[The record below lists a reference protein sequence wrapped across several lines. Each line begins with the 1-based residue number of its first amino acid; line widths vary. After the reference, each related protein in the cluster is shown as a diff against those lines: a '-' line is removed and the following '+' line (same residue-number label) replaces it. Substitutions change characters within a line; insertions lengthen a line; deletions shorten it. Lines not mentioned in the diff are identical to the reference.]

1 MESYLYESDPCCL
14 CWFSTTWADLDL
26 RTDLNF
32 LWRQNIRV
40 IGLPSPGDEA
50 FLTGSGFFL
59 DADDDIVFASHDP
72 DVSVSYNSQS
82 NPLAMG
88 LPEIDVEKAR
98 DRSRVFI
105 LHDICWLMLFDCVAD
120 RQISRRP
127 LLVKSLYGLL
137 CSMPCGAEGCS
148 LSHRAA
154 EGLPQFVLGRRL
166 SCLHARPGVSDYS
179 FKNALLRGNPAA
191 LGLSF
196 ENKLVANISAMS
208 PSLLDNTKPV
218 NWSSDPFFS
227 KMLAEINT
235 LIISFLPS
243 SDVCHFQFASRTV
256 AQPSRPRD
264 LPHFWRTR
272 FNHGHEMDFYK
283 AGENDRGRQFGV
295 PVDWRNL
302 YGRIRSA
309 LGDTTWHA
317 PEWSHH
323 LRAKQLIMRAL
334 DPISRCLEPALDETF
349 AIGYRD
355 STAGFAEP
363 ASVIG
368 GAVVRPENPHHARNY
383 AKEGNE
389 TLASQVLWLPR
400 GPLQGSFSVKASF
413 RTVCHREYI
422 CGLRIVRY
430 RLPNNETRGH
440 VDEIS
445 RV

>member
-1 MESYLYESDPCCL
+1 M
-14 CWFSTTWADLDL
+14 A
-26 RTDLNF
+26 
-32 LWRQNIRV
+32 

-98 DRSRVFI
+98 DRGRVFI

-166 SCLHARPGVSDYS
+166 TYLHARPGVSDSS

-191 LGLSF
+191 LGLNF

-218 NWSSDPFFS
+218 NWSSDPFFFED
-227 KMLAEINT
+227 ACGDQHTNH
-235 LIISFLPS
+235 FLPP
-243 SDVCHFQFASRTV
+243 VLR
-256 AQPSRPRD
+256 R
-264 LPHFWRTR
+264 LPFPIRVQ
-272 FNHGHEMDFYK
+272 NS
-283 AGENDRGRQFGV
+283 
-295 PVDWRNL
+295 
-302 YGRIRSA
+302 RSA
-309 LGDTTWHA
+309 LSSPRPST
-317 PEWSHH
+317 
-323 LRAKQLIMRAL
+323 L
-334 DPISRCLEPALDETF
+334 LEDQ
-349 AIGYRD
+349 I
-355 STAGFAEP
+355 
-363 ASVIG
+363 
-368 GAVVRPENPHHARNY
+368 
-383 AKEGNE
+383 
-389 TLASQVLWLPR
+389 
-400 GPLQGSFSVKASF
+400 
-413 RTVCHREYI
+413 
-422 CGLRIVRY
+422 
-430 RLPNNETRGH
+430 
-440 VDEIS
+440 
-445 RV
+445 